1 MSVIDSIGPRYEI
14 LLNDMGNSRRAEM
27 GDSFAQKLAV
37 QLEQS
42 APVYRSLPNLK
53 RETGGTEDKKMMD
66 VCYEME
72 SLFIGIMLK
81 SMRNTVQESDFFGQN
96 LANDIFRDMLYDE
109 YAKMMARSDQF
120 GIARQID
127 DQLRV
132 RKTA

>member
-27 GDSFAQKLAV
+27 GDSFARKLAV

-81 SMRNTVQESDFFGQN
+81 SMRNTVQESDFFGQS

-120 GIARQID
+120 GIARQIY